1 MQISESRNES
11 GQRLD
16 AADSL
21 QSRLIQVLCLRDRAM
36 EPDNTQAIIDDIKR
50 VAHRLGKET
59 LSRSEY
65 YQKGKFTH
73 YQIYDGGQN
82 WTTLCELAGIKPET
96 KQPVPDEIYFKRL
109 ANATEALGRY
119 PRASERKKFGLNMS
133 KRRYP
138 TLTDFINKAIELG
151 YVEDFREDNRHGASA
166 SEGKNALPEI
176 VELIKNTLHNRRQEE
191 RPVPPIP
198 RNTKRSKWERTG
210 LSGFPYAPQ
219 EEQGVLALFTILCSE
234 HILPWQIL
242 DLCAGKGIDATCFDE
257 TEKREIQVE
266 LKYILSKGSWNH
278 PLDDLDYVVC
288 WENRWPDFPKP
299 VIEISKLI
307 RET

>member
-1 MQISESRNES
+1 M
-11 GQRLD
+11 
-16 AADSL
+16 
-21 QSRLIQVLCLRDRAM
+21 
-36 EPDNTQAIIDDIKR
+36 
-50 VAHRLGKET
+50 
-59 LSRSEY
+59 
-65 YQKGKFTH
+65 
-73 YQIYDGGQN
+73 
-82 WTTLCELAGIKPET
+82 AGIKSET
-96 KQPVPDEIYFKRL
+96 KQPVSDEIYFKRL
-109 ANATEALGRY
+109 ADATEALERY
-119 PRASERKKFGLNMS
+119 PRASERKKYRLNMS
-133 KRRYP
+133 KSRYP

-151 YVEDFREDNRHGASA
+151 YVRDLREGKRHGASA
-166 SEGKNALPEI
+166 SDGRDSPPEI
-176 VELIKNTLHNRRQEE
+176 VKLIKNALHNRRQKE

-257 TEKREIQVE
+257 TENREIQVE

-288 WENRWPDFPKP
+288 WESRWPNFPKP